1 MLSNKVQLVVVDIDG
16 QRLVLSVAD
25 SGATVLHTSAH
36 PADDTAPTASEEVA
50 TDSAVTPQPEQ
61 AAPDV
66 TNVTMTD
73 DFDRELHDQL
83 VKNTNPTRS
92 RIDGSILSPNTWRQA
107 KAAMKA
113 ARVGRPATHTQLTPP
128 RR

>member
-36 PADDTAPTASEEVA
+36 PADDTDPTASEEVA
-50 TDSAVTPQPEQ
+50 QLGATPQPEQ
-61 AAPDV
+61 VAPDL